1 MLRFVFSILF
11 LFFMAG
17 CNDIERVFSG
27 GSEEKKDVTYS
38 FACLD
43 SAVGGSNINRRLGK
57 AGDIIRDLAAPES
70 KITDDV
76 QSEYGRMFHQQML
89 EQPEFKLST
98 DKRIQQKLD
107 AVLNDLLQA
116 RKEGSNISYAVHL
129 LEDTTVNAYTFGGQI
144 YITRAMLQKCAG
156 NDGLLYAI
164 IGHEIGHSE
173 MGHIK
178 QTLQDLQIS
187 AKVFGEQN
195 AQSFLQIKN
204 LLTASFNQRNELEAD
219 YYGINLT
226 NDLGYDV
233 CTAVAF
239 WREMASN
246 ENRYSQVEDFFRT
259 HPFSGLRSDC
269 LTAHIATNFGKDCG
283 NINRQNALPQ
293 VVD

>member
-1 MLRFVFSILF
+1 MLRSFLF
-11 LFFMAG
+11 LLLSAAAVS
-17 CNDIERVFSG
+17 CNQLDTVFG
-27 GSEEKKDVTYS
+27 NEKKSENVTYS

-57 AGDIIRDLAAPES
+57 AGDIIRDLAVSED
-70 KITDDV
+70 KITDEM
-76 QSEYGRMFHQQML
+76 QTEYGQMFHQQMQ
-89 EQPEFKLST
+89 EQPDFKLST
-98 DKRIQQKLD
+98 DARVQQKLNT
-107 AVLNDLLQA
+107 VLQNLLQA
-116 RKEGSNISYAVHL
+116 RVGGSNITYAVHL

-144 YITRAMLQKCAG
+144 YITRAMLQKCAE
-156 NDGLLYAI
+156 NDALLYAI
-164 IGHEIGHSE
+164 IGHEVGHSE

-233 CTAVAF
+233 CIAVAF

-259 HPFSGLRSDC
+259 HPFSALRSDC
-269 LTAHIATNFGKDCG
+269 LTAHIRTNFGKECG
-283 NINRQNALPQ
+283 NMNRQNTLPQ

>member
-1 MLRFVFSILF
+1 MFRFLIIPILA
-11 LFFMAG
+11 LAVVS
-17 CNDIERVFSG
+17 CNDIERVFNGS
-27 GSEEKKDVTYS
+27 SEEKELTYS

-43 SAVGGSNINRRLGK
+43 SAVGGSNINKRLGK
-57 AGDIIRDLAAPES
+57 AGDLLRDLAAPES
-70 KITDDV
+70 KITDEV
-76 QSEYGRMFHQQML
+76 QSEYGRMFHQQMQ
-89 EQPEFKLST
+89 EQPGFKLSG

-107 AVLNDLLQA
+107 KVLADLLQA
-116 RKEGSNISYAVHL
+116 RQGGSNINYAVHL
-129 LEDTTVNAYTFGGQI
+129 LEDTAVNAYTFGGQI

-187 AKVFGEQN
+187 TKVFGEQG
-195 AQSFLQIKN
+195 AQSFMQIKN

-239 WREMASN
+239 WREMASA

-269 LTAHIATNFGKDCG
+269 LTAHIATNFGKECG
-283 NINRQNALPQ
+283 DINRSNALPQ
-293 VVD
+293 VVE